1 MAVTRIKN
9 NQITDAISGNSI
21 VGINANTKIQDHSIT
36 SVKLSNNLTY
46 GSDLTITGNLSVTG
60 TTTAVDTTYTNIQDP
75 LIVLADGQTTGSPTV
90 DIGYIGLRG
99 NQANIAL
106 IWNEANSTFAAT
118 YTNSGVN
125 DDTIVAIN
133 SYADFKANNVNTV
146 TDVSAG
152 GNVFGGNVTA
162 TTDVSAGG
170 NVTAATNVSA
180 GSNVLANT
188 DVSAGGNVTGG
199 NVNVT
204 TNVSAGGN
212 VYGANF
218 ATTGSG
224 GNITG
229 ANVISAT
236 TITTTGDVSA
246 GGNIIAGVNVSVGG
260 NVSVA
265 GNITAT
271 GNVGTNQYLFGD
283 GYYISNIN
291 AGNVSST
298 KIFNGGSYANIA
310 ATDGNLVV
318 AVGSGSNIV
327 ATFYDTGI
335 NTNGNLSASG
345 NILAG
350 TDVSAGGNVTG
361 GNVTATTDVSAGG
374 NVLANTDVSAGGNV
388 TGGNVTATTNVSA
401 GSNVLANT
409 DVSAG
414 GNVTGGNVTATTNVS
429 AGSNV
434 LANTD
439 VSAGGNVTGGNVTA
453 TTNVSAGSNVLANTD
468 VSAGGNVTGGNVTA
482 TTNVSAGSNVLAN
495 TDVSA
500 GGNVTGGNVTAT
512 TNVSAGANV
521 IGGNIVTSGTI
532 TATGTLQAGNVITG
546 GYVTATGNVQAGNI
560 NTAGDVSATANVNSG
575 NVNSVTISASG
586 AVYGANINS
595 NYLYSAN
602 SSLVIS
608 AVGTNS
614 GISIFTNG
622 TGNIGVGNAYI
633 NNLADPQQN
642 QDAATKF
649 YVDSAVQGLAVKAS
663 VSVSEVSTL
672 ANVTNVT
679 NVTYFNGTA
688 GVGATLTVT
697 STAQISLDGVD
708 LSTLPAN
715 ARVLIQNETGSG
727 ANDTNAA
734 WNGIYYISTN
744 SPTSTVL
751 TRSLDMNAPSEF
763 YGAFTFVED
772 GTVYKASGWVCTN
785 TADATPI
792 TIGTTAV
799 TWSQFS
805 GAGSYTQGNGIA
817 ITGTVI
823 STRINTG
830 NLEYDGSGNLQVS
843 SYANLT
849 YPNIGSA
856 TGTTLSLTGNLVAS
870 AIGSTDSMS
879 AAGNVYA
886 ANISTSGNVF
896 AVANITGG
904 NLLTG
909 NIVSAGGNVIGSN
922 LLTTGYVSATG
933 NLYSGNLS
941 LSGNV
946 SSDIKMLGNITA
958 GGYITAVGN
967 ISGGNVNTGI
977 VSASGNVYSA
987 NVLATG
993 DIIPTA
999 ANTYNLGNATNNWQS
1014 LYLSGSTIYLGNIQ
1028 LKQTTT
1034 NTFSV
1039 TTSDG
1044 TTPANFAINNISAA
1058 GNVSAGGNVLANVN
1072 VSAVANVYGNN
1083 ISATTNVLGGNVYAT
1098 NNITAGGNVLATTNI
1113 SAGGNLIGANV
1124 NVNYVNAN
1132 NDISAGGNIT
1142 GANFTTTGSQG
1153 NITGANV
1160 ISGVTLTASGNI
1172 YANGSIT
1179 AVGNIGSGQYLFGD
1193 GYYISNINAG
1203 NVATTKIFN
1212 GNSYA
1217 NVAAANGNVTI
1228 GVNSNLVATFYNTG
1242 VSVAGN
1248 IQTNAFVLGAN
1259 LSLSGNVDG
1268 ALNVGGNVTGANL
1281 IAVTDVT
1288 AGGNVNASAVGV
1300 QTTVSAGGNIYGAN
1314 LAITGYGTVSTGG
1327 NIIADIN
1334 ISAGANV
1341 IAGNVFT
1348 GGLISSV
1355 GNITAGTLLYVDT
1368 TDGTVLIGNNTPVS
1382 SSILTLN
1389 STTSFV
1395 VPTGNTVQRP
1405 ATGYTGMVRFNTSQN
1420 NLEVYDN
1427 AQWSPVGSTTFT
1439 VISDQQ
1445 FAGDGAT
1452 VNFTLGSTQTTNSC
1466 LVSINGVVQIPTLAY
1481 AVSGTY
1487 PTCVL
1492 TFTEA
1497 PESGDVIDVRE
1508 ITTTVTLYELASTSG
1523 NASVSVSNTS
1533 AEVDIKGNLVTTLSA
1548 SAPALTTNATMSF
1561 QLVNNTTLAFVVRGT
1576 DGVTRT
1582 ATVTLA

>member
-1 MAVTRIKN
+1 M
-9 NQITDAISGNSI
+9 
-21 VGINANTKIQDHSIT
+21 
-36 SVKLSNNLTY
+36 
-46 GSDLTITGNLSVTG
+46 
-60 TTTAVDTTYTNIQDP
+60 DT
-75 LIVLADGQTTGSPTV
+75 
-90 DIGYIGLRG
+90 
-99 NQANIAL
+99 
-106 IWNEANSTFAAT
+106 
-118 YTNSGVN
+118 
-125 DDTIVAIN
+125 
-133 SYADFKANNVNTV
+133 
-146 TDVSAG
+146 
-152 GNVFGGNVTA
+152 
-162 TTDVSAGG
+162 
-170 NVTAATNVSA
+170 
-180 GSNVLANT
+180 
-188 DVSAGGNVTGG
+188 
-199 NVNVT
+199 
-204 TNVSAGGN
+204 
-212 VYGANF
+212 
-218 ATTGSG
+218 
-224 GNITG
+224 
-229 ANVISAT
+229 
-236 TITTTGDVSA
+236 
-246 GGNIIAGVNVSVGG
+246 
-260 NVSVA
+260 
-265 GNITAT
+265 
-271 GNVGTNQYLFGD
+271 
-283 GYYISNIN
+283 
-291 AGNVSST
+291 
-298 KIFNGGSYANIA
+298 
-310 ATDGNLVV
+310 
-318 AVGSGSNIV
+318 
-327 ATFYDTGI
+327 
-335 NTNGNLSASG
+335 
-345 NILAG
+345 
-350 TDVSAGGNVTG
+350 
-361 GNVTATTDVSAGG
+361 
-374 NVLANTDVSAGGNV
+374 
-388 TGGNVTATTNVSA
+388 
-401 GSNVLANT
+401 
-409 DVSAG
+409 
-414 GNVTGGNVTATTNVS
+414 
-429 AGSNV
+429 
-434 LANTD
+434 
-439 VSAGGNVTGGNVTA
+439 
-453 TTNVSAGSNVLANTD
+453 
-468 VSAGGNVTGGNVTA
+468 
-482 TTNVSAGSNVLAN
+482 
-495 TDVSA
+495 
-500 GGNVTGGNVTAT
+500 
-512 TNVSAGANV
+512 
-521 IGGNIVTSGTI
+521 
-532 TATGTLQAGNVITG
+532 
-546 GYVTATGNVQAGNI
+546 
-560 NTAGDVSATANVNSG
+560 
-575 NVNSVTISASG
+575 
-586 AVYGANINS
+586 
-595 NYLYSAN
+595 
-602 SSLVIS
+602 
-608 AVGTNS
+608 
-614 GISIFTNG
+614 
-622 TGNIGVGNAYI
+622 
-633 NNLADPQQN
+633 
-642 QDAATKF
+642 
-649 YVDSAVQGLAVKAS
+649 
-663 VSVSEVSTL
+663 
-672 ANVTNVT
+672 
-679 NVTYFNGTA
+679 
-688 GVGATLTVT
+688 
-697 STAQISLDGVD
+697 
-708 LSTLPAN
+708 
-715 ARVLIQNETGSG
+715 
-727 ANDTNAA
+727 
-734 WNGIYYISTN
+734 
-744 SPTSTVL
+744 
-751 TRSLDMNAPSEF
+751 PSQF

-830 NLEYDGSGNLQVS
+830 NLQYDGSGNLQVS

-1044 TTPANFAINNISAA
+1044 TTPANFATNNISAA

-1072 VSAVANVYGNN
+1072 VSAAANVYGNN

-1098 NNITAGGNVLATTNI
+1098 NNITAGGNVLATTDISAGGNVLATTDI

-1132 NDISAGGNIT
+1132 NNISAGGNIT

-1217 NVAAANGNVTI
+1217 NVVATNGNVTI

>member
-374 NVLANTDVSAGGNV
+374 
-388 TGGNVTATTNVSA
+388 
-401 GSNVLANT
+401 
-409 DVSAG
+409 
-414 GNVTGGNVTATTNVS
+414 
-429 AGSNV
+429 NV